1 MEKMKAEN
9 NSTAGTQAQQT
20 RRSLLLR
27 GSAVLGACLLP
38 VAGQAQRIGD
48 DASQAIPE
56 ATGTVYDVKKF
67 GATGLRKDN
76 ATKAFR
82 DAVEACTSAGG
93 GVVHVPAGEYTV
105 GTVQL
110 KDNVTL
116 NLDAG
121 ATLYLSQNREDLIRG
136 ARSMIYAQRAK
147 NIAVTGR
154 GTIDG
159 LARYDYTEMRGV
171 DVEIEK
177 EIEIAR
183 AAGVDMR
190 RYYRSREAVN
200 VFMFVINDSINFR
213 LSGISIINSPLWT
226 VRLNDCDRVF
236 VHNVYIYSDL
246 EKGVNADGID
256 ICSSKNV
263 TISDSVIVTADD
275 AIVLKAIS
283 RRDRPANPV
292 ENITVSNC
300 VLTSSS
306 TALMIG
312 TETEADIRHVLFT
325 NCAIRNANKGFG
337 INVQDGA
344 TVSDVIIS
352 NLTIETNRRH
362 WNWWGDS
369 EMCKFV
375 LKKRRDDSRLGKIR
389 NVVID
394 NIVAHVRGTST
405 ITGHADQP
413 LENIRLSNVQIF
425 MNPEDAK
432 DKRSSHALKIEGVQG
447 LRIRDLS
454 VSWTEDETEEKWA
467 SALVLKDVSDFD
479 IACFSGR
486 QGLKASATP
495 AILMENTSEG
505 ILRDSKAV
513 AGTGT
518 FLHVAGDSTR
528 DIVLRGNL
536 LSKAKA
542 DVTFES
548 KSLRNAVKKS

>member
-1 MEKMKAEN
+1 MEEPNLEN
-9 NSTAGTQAQQT
+9 PLTKISS
-20 RRSLLLR
+20 RRSMIAN
-27 GSAVLGACLLP
+27 GSALLGACLLGAAASP
-38 VAGQAQRIGD
+38 AEAQPRPISDGP
-48 DASQAIPE
+48 SGNP
-56 ATGTVYDVKKF
+56 YDVRDF
-67 GATGLRKDN
+67 GATGKRADN

-82 DAVEACTSAGG
+82 DAIDACTAAGG
-93 GVVHVPAGEYTV
+93 GVVNVPAGEYTV

-116 NLDAG
+116 NLDPG
-121 ATLYLSQNREDLIRG
+121 ATLFLSQNREDFIRG
-136 ARSMIYAQRAK
+136 ARSMIYADGAK

-171 DVEIEK
+171 DVEIAK

-190 RYYRSREAVN
+190 RYYRSSEAMN
-200 VFMFVINDSINFR
+200 TFLFIINDSTNFL
-213 LSGISIINSPLWT
+213 LSGVSIINSPLWT
-226 VRLNDCDRVF
+226 VRLNDCDRVY
-236 VHNVYIYSDL
+236 VRGVYIYSDL

-283 RRDRPANPV
+283 RRNRPANPV

-344 TVSDVIIS
+344 TVSDVVIS
-352 NLTIETNRRH
+352 NLTIDTNRRH

-375 LKKRRDDSRLGKIR
+375 LKKRKDDSRLGKIR
-389 NVVID
+389 NIVVD

-405 ITGHADQP
+405 ITGHVDQP

-425 MNPEDAK
+425 MNPENAK
-432 DKRSSHALKIEGVQG
+432 DKRSSDALRIDGVQG
-447 LRIRDLS
+447 LTIRDLS
-454 VSWTEDETEEKWA
+454 VGWTEDQTEEKWK
-467 SALVLKDVSDFD
+467 SALVLRNVSDFD
-479 IACFSGR
+479 IASFAGR
-486 QGLKASATP
+486 QGLKNSDAP
-495 AILMENTSEG
+495 AVLFENVSDG
-505 ILRDSKAV
+505 LLRDSRAV
-513 AGTGT
+513 ADTGT
-518 FLHVAGDSTR
+518 FLHVAGAGTR
-528 DIVLRGNL
+528 NVVMRDNL
-536 LSKAKA
+536 LAKAKKE
-542 DVTFES
+542 VTFES
-548 KSLRNAVKKS
+548 KSLQKALERK